1 MIAANERGDQIGSSF
16 GTLCV
21 LGAFAGRPNDN
32 ATVIHGLAI
41 CLLRQLLSPAV
52 RTYCLER
59 RWVSGPRVTPG
70 APFSYL
76 RAGG

>member
-1 MIAANERGDQIGSSF
+1 MIAANERGDQIVSSL

-32 ATVIHGLAI
+32 GTVINGLAF
-41 CLLRQLLSPAV
+41 CPLRQLLSPAV

-59 RWVSGPRVTPG
+59 RWISGPRVAPG